1 MMTVDN
7 LKVVKCAVNHLFN
20 KYNNADIIYIGEI
33 WNNNGEIRKISRF
46 YTDLEDNIER
56 LKKSTGLMS
65 VDEIL
70 YNNENLLNPENIEYL
85 LIKEIDSL
93 SKSIVEDIDKT
104 PSKKNSAI
112 SIYIDRNLEICTT
125 NEYDAAE

>member
-1 MMTVDN
+1 MISN

-33 WNNNGEIRKISRF
+33 WNNDGEIKKISRF

-56 LKKSTGLMS
+56 LKGTGLTS

-70 YNNENLLNPENIEYL
+70 YNNENLLNPENIEYF

-93 SKSIVEDIDKT
+93 SKSIIEGINKT
-104 PSKKNSAI
+104 PSKKDSAI
-112 SIYIDRNLEICTT
+112 SIYMNRNLEICTT
-125 NEYDAAE
+125 NEYDAE